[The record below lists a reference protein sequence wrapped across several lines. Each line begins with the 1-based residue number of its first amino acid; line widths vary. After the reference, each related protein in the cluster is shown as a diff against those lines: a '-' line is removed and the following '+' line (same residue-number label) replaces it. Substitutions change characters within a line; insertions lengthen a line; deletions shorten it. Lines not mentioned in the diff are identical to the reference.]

1 MKVISDRVSILKKD
15 DLLSIV
21 ILPVTDK
28 KKQGLMFLWLF
39 AWTVCGLIVLV
50 NYPRYQDQ
58 NTKLFIIVYLSFWVY
73 YEVKIARA
81 FTWKKFGR
89 EKIWIK
95 DGILHYQKEIG
106 KRGKIREYDL
116 GLVNDLKTVDVNE
129 GNFFDYIN
137 QSFWIKGGERLE
149 LSCQAKV
156 VRFGMQLT
164 DKEAK
169 SVLSELSQFILKI
182 LDKK

>member
-1 MKVISDRVSILKKD
+1 MKVIGDRISILKKE

-39 AWTVCGLIVLV
+39 AWTVCGLIVMV
-50 NYPRYQDQ
+50 NYPNVKDQ
-58 NTKLFIIVYLSFWVY
+58 NAKLFIIVYLSFWIY

-81 FTWKKFGR
+81 FSWKKFGK
-89 EKIWIK
+89 EKIWIQH
-95 DGILHYQKEIG
+95 GTLHYQKEIG
-106 KRGKIREYDL
+106 KKGKIKEYDL
-116 GLVNDLKTVDVNE
+116 QLVNDLKTVDVNE
-129 GNFFDYIN
+129 GNFFDFIN
-137 QSFWIKGGERLE
+137 QSFWVKGGERLE
-149 LSCQAKV
+149 LSCQAKT

-169 SVLSELSQFILKI
+169 SIYTELSQFILKV